1 MIKHVFQ
8 SCQNTKIV
16 ITSRYR
22 LVSLPE
28 ETEEI
33 VLIGP
38 ISALASVK
46 LFKYYTREIPQSE
59 INELLSIV
67 PDQQKYPNENKKP
80 SKL

>member
-1 MIKHVFQ
+1 
-8 SCQNTKIV
+8 
-16 ITSRYR
+16 
-22 LVSLPE
+22 VSLPE

>member
-1 MIKHVFQ
+1 
-8 SCQNTKIV
+8 
-16 ITSRYR
+16 
-22 LVSLPE
+22 VSLPE

-67 PDQQKYPNENKKP
+67 PD
-80 SKL
+80 

>member
-1 MIKHVFQ
+1 M
-8 SCQNTKIV
+8 
-16 ITSRYR
+16 
-22 LVSLPE
+22 SLPE

-38 ISALASVK
+38 ISDLASVK

-67 PDQQKYPNENKKP
+67 PDQQKYPNENTKP
-80 SKL
+80 SML

>member
-1 MIKHVFQ
+1 
-8 SCQNTKIV
+8 
-16 ITSRYR
+16 
-22 LVSLPE
+22 VSLPE

-38 ISALASVK
+38 ISDLASVK

-67 PDQQKYPNENKKP
+67 PD
-80 SKL
+80 